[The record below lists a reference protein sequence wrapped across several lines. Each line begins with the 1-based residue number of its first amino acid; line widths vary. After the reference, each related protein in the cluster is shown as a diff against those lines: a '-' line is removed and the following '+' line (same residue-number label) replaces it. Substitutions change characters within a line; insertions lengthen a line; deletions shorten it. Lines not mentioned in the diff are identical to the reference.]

1 MSSPASSELLAQ
13 AHALSETL
21 ATRESD
27 ARWAVIS
34 ALHDRPEPLVF
45 EACSCWAVSRHAFE
59 RALAADI
66 LGQLGGRDRVFPFRD
81 ASLALLARL
90 LADAEP
96 HVLRCALIALS
107 HLGATEHAD
116 AVRRLASHE
125 HADVRHGV
133 ALALLGDAH
142 PESVRVMI
150 ELSRDQDA
158 EVREWATFGLCTQID
173 VDTPE
178 VREAL
183 LSRCSDADP
192 ATRAEGIAGLVRR
205 GDPRAVDVLRR
216 VLRGEDVGSL
226 EVEAARD
233 LASPELLDALE
244 SLRSWWDVD
253 CTLLEEAIARSR
265 A

>member
-1 MSSPASSELLAQ
+1 MSFQAPSALLAQ

-27 ARWAVIS
+27 ARWAVVS
-34 ALHDRPEPLVF
+34 ALHGRSEPLVF
-45 EACSCWAVSRHAFE
+45 EACSRWAVGRHAFE

-66 LGQLGGRDRVFPFRD
+66 LGQLGCRDRAFPFRG
-81 ASLALLARL
+81 ASLALLAQL
-90 LADAEP
+90 LADDAPE
-96 HVLRCALIALS
+96 VQRNALIALS
-107 HLGATEHAD
+107 HRGVTEHAD

-125 HADVRHGV
+125 HADVRYGV
-133 ALALLGDAH
+133 ALALIGDTH

-158 EVREWATFGLCTQID
+158 DVREWATFGLGTQID

-192 ATRAEGIAGLVRR
+192 AIRAEGIAGLVRR

-216 VLRGEDVGSL
+216 VLQRDDVGSL

-233 LASPELLDALE
+233 LASPELLGALE
-244 SLRSWWDVD
+244 SLPSWWDVD
-253 CTLLEEAIARSR
+253 SALLEEAIARSR